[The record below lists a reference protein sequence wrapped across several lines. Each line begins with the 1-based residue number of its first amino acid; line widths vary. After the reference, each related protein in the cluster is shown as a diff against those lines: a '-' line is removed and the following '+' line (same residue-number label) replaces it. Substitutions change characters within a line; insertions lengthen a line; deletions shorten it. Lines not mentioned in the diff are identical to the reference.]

1 MDGYTKGIVGMGVAD
16 NNQSDKF
23 VRVLHRARL
32 KWGMPECLRTD
43 RGGENVLA
51 QSISSR
57 SEVSI
62 TVVSLLESQYRI
74 SQLSGNGRIQRNGIE
89 DRYWTSSSKFL
100 SLYSSI
106 FECML
111 QFYNVNIY
119 FIVT

>member
-32 KWGMPECLRTD
+32 KWGMPACLRTD

-51 QSISSR
+51 QTIFSR

-62 TVVSLLESQYRI
+62 TVVSLLESQYTI
-74 SQLSGNGRIQRNGIE
+74 SQLRAMKGYKEAVSRNVTGQVPV
-89 DRYWTSSSKFL
+89 SFFF
-100 SLYSSI
+100 I
-106 FECML
+106 F
-111 QFYNVNIY
+111 QHI
-119 FIVT
+119 